1 VENPWPGVLE
11 MDGGAAS
18 PELTTSGPSP
28 IKPAA
33 RFPDT
38 GVANGLPVRCPG
50 PVRFR
55 IMCLGFA
62 G

>member
-1 VENPWPGVLE
+1 MV
-11 MDGGAAS
+11 GGAAR
-18 PELTTSGPSP
+18 PELATSAPSP
-28 IKPAA
+28 MKPAV

-50 PVRFR
+50 PVRFLM
-55 IMCLGFA
+55 MCLGFA